1 MIDFQLL
8 IITLRLVLLIVGLT
22 TIAAIAHK
30 LHAKRMA
37 ASRQRFVDALHEQVA
52 RLASP
57 DTQASALDWIATGYA
72 GRWSLVAAEEI
83 NELDV
88 TTRLSVLQ
96 TLEGRGLIAK
106 TLRDAKSRLK
116 WTRAHALRV
125 LGEIRVPASV
135 PVVLQALEDRDPD
148 VRNVA
153 ARALGRMKL
162 QATDEALVGLLGR
175 HDQAVSAR
183 IAAMCIEIGTRTAPI
198 LVRTLSDGSPKA
210 RFWAARILGEIKDGP
225 AAPALGEA
233 LKDPEPDV
241 RSAAA
246 RALGT
251 IGEAST
257 TPQLEAALRD
267 PIWYVRAHAAE
278 ALGKIGDPAMAPR
291 LADALGDRSWW
302 VRKNALD
309 ALVRLGESARPSLVR
324 ALNSDDRFAR
334 DCAIE
339 ALTVMGVQV
348 PGTPRTG
355 TAG

>member
-1 MIDFQLL
+1 MIDFEIL

-22 TIAAIAHK
+22 TIMAIAHK

-37 ASRQRFVDALHEQVA
+37 LSRRQFVAALHEQVA
-52 RLASP
+52 GLASP
-57 DTQASALDWIATGYA
+57 ETRAAALDGIATGFA
-72 GRWSLVAAEEI
+72 GRWSLVAAAEI
-83 NELDV
+83 SELEL
-88 TTRLSVLQ
+88 TTRLEVIQ
-96 TLEGRGLIAK
+96 ALEARGLIAK
-106 TLRDAKSRLK
+106 TLRNAKSRLK

-135 PVVLQALEDRDPD
+135 PVVLEALEDRDPD

-162 QATDEALVGLLGR
+162 QATDEALVALLGR

-183 IAAMCIEIGTRTAPI
+183 IAAMCIEIGTRTAPLLI
-198 LVRTLSDGSPKA
+198 RTLGEGSPRA
-210 RFWAARILGEIKDGP
+210 RFWAARILGEIKERP
-225 AAPALGEA
+225 AAAALGEA
-233 LKDPEPDV
+233 LQDSEPDV

-251 IGEAST
+251 IADPSST
-257 TPQLEAALRD
+257 PLLEAALRD

-278 ALGKIGDPAMAPR
+278 SLGKIGGSALAPP
-291 LADALGDRSWW
+291 LAESLSDRSWW
-302 VRKNALD
+302 VRKNAMD
-309 ALVRLGESARPSLVR
+309 ALVRLGEAARPSLVR
-324 ALNSDDRFAR
+324 ALNSEDRFAR

-339 ALTVMGVQV
+339 ALTVMGAQAAA
-348 PGTPRTG
+348 TPRTG